1 MSSSQVVAP
10 SLKKVHL
17 ISKKFCHQVNEI
29 FRPYKSSRSVK
40 VSTRPYVDIP
50 VFMSPP
56 EDNTR
61 LSFSVALPCEVCCA

>member
-29 FRPYKSSRSVK
+29 FRPYKSSRSVN

-50 VFMSPP
+50 VFKQG
-56 EDNTR
+56 E
-61 LSFSVALPCEVCCA
+61 LECALAVTSKQLD